1 MMSAASFTRRTAFTM
16 LVASLFAATA
26 AGAAERLTIRL
37 DFIPVGF
44 HGAMHLAKEKGWF
57 QREGLDVDIQDGT
70 GSINT
75 LQLVASGQVD
85 VGQVQLGV
93 MAIAKEKG
101 LPLKSFAGFVRKGDL
116 GVVVPRDSKEN
127 KVSDL
132 RGKKLVCFT
141 ASPWAP
147 FIDSFLAKGGLD
159 RSSVDIS
166 MVPPASMAAIY
177 GAGAADGMLTVIPFG
192 VPIMEKTRPSKA
204 ILLADYGI
212 NFPSYGLV
220 ATEKTLA
227 ERRNA
232 LARLVKVQV
241 ETWAYI
247 WSGHEDEAVDAI
259 IKARPT
265 VKLDAG
271 VLRQQLELNR
281 NLFNTPAT
289 EGKPI
294 GWQSSEDWDAALN
307 TLRATG
313 VVESKLKPED
323 YYTNDL
329 LPGR

>member
-1 MMSAASFTRRTAFTM
+1 MNLATVAGRIALALLIPSFFASGG
-16 LVASLFAATA
+16 VN
-26 AGAAERLTIRL
+26 AAERLTIRL

-57 QREGLDVDIQDGT
+57 QREGLDVEIQDGT

-75 LQLVASGQVD
+75 LQLVGSGQID
-85 VGQVQLGV
+85 VGQVQLGI

-101 LPLKSFAGFVRKGDL
+101 LPLKSFAGFVRKADL
-116 GVVVPRDSKEN
+116 GVVVPRDSN
-127 KVSDL
+127 MNTVANL

-147 FIDSFLAKGGLD
+147 FIDTFLAKGGLD
-159 RSSVDIS
+159 RSSVEVS

-177 GAGAADGMLTVIPFG
+177 GAGGADGILTVIPFG
-192 VPIMEKTRPSKA
+192 VPIMEKSRPSKA

-220 ATEKTLA
+220 ATEKTLV
-227 ERRNA
+227 ERRDA
-232 LARLVKVQV
+232 LAKLVKVQV

-259 IKARPT
+259 IKARPA
-265 VKLDAG
+265 VKLDPA

-281 NLFNTPAT
+281 DLFDTPST
-289 EGKPI
+289 KGKPI
-294 GWQSSEDWDAALN
+294 GWQSVEDWNAALN
-307 TLRATG
+307 DLRAVG
-313 VVESKLKPED
+313 VVESKLNPKE
-323 YYTNDL
+323 YFTNDL
-329 LPGR
+329 LPTR